1 MQNLLKKVRVHTQA
15 QVGHKALQVLDTY
28 TARYPE
34 EMPAKVTI
42 HLNDGRELV
51 CEKRTY
57 EGFHATPMPREHIIE
72 KFESM
77 AAPYTDASLR
87 QQIISAVD
95 NLDDLQVLD
104 LTQLLGK
111 VQNVPRESNA

>member
-1 MQNLLKKVRVHTQA
+1 M
-15 QVGHKALQVLDTY
+15 
-28 TARYPE
+28 
-34 EMPAKVTI
+34 
-42 HLNDGRELV
+42 
-51 CEKRTY
+51 
-57 EGFHATPMPREHIIE
+57 
-72 KFESM
+72 
-77 AAPYTDASLR
+77 ASLR